1 LADNINDNYNE
12 FINDLTN
19 KIYKL
24 ILKQY
29 GDKYPLNLN
38 LDEEEMLVGELAR
51 LHTILNALEERE
63 DYEQCIIVRD
73 KIKKLEEKLN
83 EY

>member
-1 LADNINDNYNE
+1 MADNINDNYNE